1 MCGICGFTGNDVDRE
16 PVLTNMMNRIIH
28 RGPDGAGTFM
38 DEEIAMGFRRLSII
52 DLKGG
57 DQPMQT
63 EDGRLVISFNGEIYN
78 YRELREVLKIKG
90 HKFRTN
96 SDTEVL
102 LHGYSEYG
110 AKILDRLRGMFAFV
124 IWDTR
129 TKELFAARDMFGIKP
144 FYYAEIKGSFVYGS
158 EIKSI
163 LEYPLYKKKVN
174 LQALEQYM
182 SFQYSVLPETFFSGI
197 YRLPAG
203 HYMVLRYGK
212 VKVTRYFDPMLTPR
226 ARREKGAV
234 KEAASTAAEA
244 AGALIRNANKMAG
257 VSDRR
262 KTSGPAAGPEAS
274 WKAGSGKEDF
284 PETGLSAGKTGGML
298 SERERRKAADAAAHK
313 RVVNEIDRAV
323 QESIRYHMV
332 SDVEVASLLSSG
344 VDSSYVAANFKGAKT
359 FTVGF
364 DYEKY
369 NEIPYAKALSEEVG
383 IENYSKIISTEEYW
397 QEYPRIQYFMDEP
410 LADASA
416 AALYFVDREASKH
429 VKVILS
435 GEGSDELFGG
445 YVIYHEPLSL
455 EGYQKL
461 PAGVR
466 RAAAAAVSKIPGHP
480 KGKGFLMRGARS
492 VEDRFIG
499 NANIFTVKQR
509 NRVLKY
515 TTAHSEP
522 KTLTAPFYK
531 KVRTLSD
538 PEKMQYIDLNFW
550 LQGDILLKADKM
562 SMAHGLES
570 RVPFL
575 DRGVYNIAKYLP
587 LSEKISD
594 TNTKTAFREAAHR
607 YMPAA
612 AAEKKK
618 LGFPVPIRIWLRQ
631 DKYYNIVKDAFL
643 SGEAELFFH
652 TDQLMKLL
660 DAHYAGREDYSRH
673 IWTVYTFLVWYR
685 QYFVEGGCSV
695 SIEDE
700 LAMEHMHEEKN
711 REALV
716 SME

>member
-28 RGPDGAGTFM
+28 RGPDGSGKYL
-38 DEEIAMGFRRLSII
+38 DEGIAMGFRRLSII

-63 EDGRLVISFNGEIYN
+63 EDGKLVISFNGEIYN

-90 HKFRTN
+90 HTFRTN

-110 AKILDRLRGMFAFV
+110 TRVLDRLRGMFAFV
-124 IWDTR
+124 IWDTQ
-129 TKELFAARDMFGIKP
+129 KQELFAARDMFGIKP
-144 FYYAEIKGSFVYGS
+144 FYYAEVNGNLVYGS

-163 LEYPLYKKKVN
+163 LEYPQYRKKVN
-174 LQALEQYM
+174 LQALEQYL
-182 SFQYSVLPETFFSGI
+182 SFQYSVLPETFFCGI

-203 HYMVLRYGK
+203 HYMVRRNGK
-212 VKVTRYFDPMLTPR
+212 VRVTRYFDPLLTPR
-226 ARREKGAV
+226 QNKGKDTV
-234 KEAASTAAEA
+234 REAASAAGQAAGSIRSAVKKAGPLAGRSEGRKFFPGEKPDREKKKAAEA
-244 AGALIRNANKMAG
+244 A
-257 VSDRR
+257 
-262 KTSGPAAGPEAS
+262 T
-274 WKAGSGKEDF
+274 
-284 PETGLSAGKTGGML
+284 
-298 SERERRKAADAAAHK
+298 HK
-313 RVVNEIDRAV
+313 RIVNEIDRAV

-397 QEYPRIQYFMDEP
+397 EEYPRIQYFMDEP

-445 YVIYHEPLSL
+445 YVIYHEPFSL
-455 EGYQKL
+455 EQYQKL

-466 RAAAAAVSKIPGHP
+466 RVAAAAVSKIPGHP

-492 VEDRFIG
+492 VEERFIG
-499 NANIFTVKQR
+499 NANVFSVKQR
-509 NRVLKY
+509 NKVLKY
-515 TTAHSEP
+515 TTPHSEP

-531 KVRTLSD
+531 KARALSD

-575 DRGVYNIAKYLP
+575 DRGVFNVAKYLP
-587 LSEKISD
+587 LSEKISN

-607 YMPAA
+607 YMPEA

-631 DKYYNIVKDAFL
+631 EKYYDIVRKAFL
-643 SGEAELFFH
+643 SSEAEKFFH
-652 TDQLMKLL
+652 TDALMDLL
-660 DAHYAGREDYSRH
+660 DAHYAGQEDYSRH

-685 QYFVEGGCSV
+685 QYFVEGACAVSV
-695 SIEDE
+695 EDE

-711 REALV
+711 REALAAL
-716 SME
+716 